1 MTKSISPYQCAFDA
15 DGGPHEEAEEGE
27 GDERDGDDEGEGE
40 RVRRV
45 EVRAHQDAAA
55 LI

>member
-1 MTKSISPYQCAFDA
+1 MTKSTSPYQCALDA
-15 DGGPHEEAEEGE
+15 DGGSHEKAEEGE

-45 EVRAHQDAAA
+45 EVRAHQDATV
-55 LI
+55 I

>member
-1 MTKSISPYQCAFDA
+1 MTKSTSPYQCALDA
-15 DGGPHEEAEEGE
+15 DGGSDEEAEERE

-45 EVRAHQDAAA
+45 EVRAHQDAAM
-55 LI
+55 I